1 MRGHRTYVIAGSMS
15 GLLPR
20 VLGLLSHPDPN
31 YSMVRTLKARRTPA
45 HFAWRYS
52 EPNMVNEP

>member
-1 MRGHRTYVIAGSMS
+1 MRGRLTCAMVGSMS

-20 VLGLLSHPDPN
+20 VLGLLSHPDPD

-45 HFAWRYS
+45 LFALRYS

>member
-1 MRGHRTYVIAGSMS
+1 MRGHRTRASVGSMS

-31 YSMVRTLKARRTPA
+31 YSTVRALKARRTPA
-45 HFAWRYS
+45 LFAWRHS